1 MHGGAGLQAGRSVA
15 GGANFVFIP
24 LDGAGAGL
32 KARRRTAGGAT
43 MNGIVVAMLMK

>member
-1 MHGGAGLQAGRSVA
+1 MHGGAGLQAGRGVA
-15 GGANFVFIP
+15 GGANFVCVP

-43 MNGIVVAMLMK
+43 MNTVLR